1 MRVQTY
7 ERRLGINPANIP
19 AATPNI
25 DNGDYGANSAGNIQ
39 ELAARMQKLQNDTED
54 ARTLELFNQFKQ
66 ETMNYH
72 DNPDTGILNTRLGY
86 MASGI
91 YQDADTWMRSKGE
104 EYVQKIKSNRAKRN
118 FRKMA
123 GQFIVQQSDSNSR
136 FEAQQIKHYQTE
148 QADASIKN
156 SLNYIEAHF
165 NEPEIIERERFS
177 IRQALELKM
186 RGSSIQAFNEEYA
199 KIEDQIGVARI
210 RQAYAVHPLNALTM
224 MQDADIHLLPET
236 RAKLQESL
244 KGKTEVYRLNA
255 IAQAYA
261 QYYTPENAEAAHQA
275 LIQRYGSDEGN
286 KAFTALNHLW
296 QIGNMQKNAR
306 QNQLNEIQKNNA
318 DNFIKRFNDPN
329 AVQPTRDEVL
339 DAQRQN
345 HINPTFAQSMLHA
358 IDAREQNDQKKLKE
372 YNERLIRIA
381 VDSGVEFSREQA
393 VQLFSQNIIGDATK
407 NYIFES
413 IEKRDKSEKQ
423 NLLEAQKSYKANLLM
438 RLSKNNPNDL
448 ITIEDLDKAANDHLV
463 RPEDYPVIKRV
474 IEARDKLTALEE
486 KQKRGREIIA
496 NAEKGVFDSPEKL
509 ERQYIAGEIPDNA
522 YFRVTAERRR
532 QDTQTA
538 KSEQKKH
545 EAELDV
551 LAHDLSVRFPA
562 GQSQGF
568 FDYLTNN
575 NISPQDREYLISKY
589 NKHIQ
594 LQKQLIE
601 DRKNAEKE
609 LHDAEFRLYYSNAKE
624 GIHLPKIERVIKY
637 HDGVFTQ
644 QQFDD
649 LNREEEKQMREQLK
663 ANEELKK
670 QTVEQTENELWF
682 AAMNGHHKSLDELN
696 DLVKDKAIRP
706 EKARMLYSIK
716 QAYDKAKEKAEL
728 EFWKDR
734 MHDTAKEL
742 AEKFPLGSEQSAYE
756 ELNQYSRTEREAIKR
771 YYDDFIQEQRTAK
784 QNQDKEKALRQENKF
799 NSFHNYWDKAQPVPI
814 DILRNAL
821 DAEEIKREHYDRA
834 LAMNAALS
842 DRKGVEDNLI
852 KNMDGFTALSRTEQE
867 RLIMQ
872 HMGVNEDLHKAE
884 FTSLYRKV
892 IEGTATDAMIDWAFV
907 HGRIT
912 TDDKEELKK
921 YDSKF
926 DKQQKD
932 LIRQAADQIRIKYKF
947 LDIKKNSGLYEMFT
961 LNHFYENTRLLDVHS
976 KNFYEALSSYYKQA
990 FLALGVELEKNG
1002 IDLYTNSGWFGFG
1015 SKVPTLRGQRY
1026 ESILNSPL
1034 NIQQPNPQ
1042 ITYRDLYGNEQTM
1055 QLSGDVVPFDNSVEI
1070 TPPPP
1075 PPEPEPPQPYGY
1087 SNIVNEPHYQRM
1099 INPDNYS
1106 SQNNRSGQSVNVG
1119 SEMVSGGTKTGSFND
1134 WRAYRNGKHNGID
1147 IAAKEGTPI
1156 MSPDIG
1162 SPLTVSKVRTS
1173 KPSRGGGNS
1182 VILTTTD
1189 VEGNTYEFIVSH
1201 MQNGSIPL
1209 KVGDLVQPGTLIGRV
1224 GNTGMTSDR
1233 KKGGITA
1240 WYEGKS
1246 SGYHMDLKIKKNGK
1260 YIDPEKFVIPKF
1272 ANNPAQQNNNV
1283 QPQPQPIIEP
1293 FTPLVSSDAEF
1304 ERAAFDILGLNVNP
1318 LWGDISGDIASPNP
1332 YGFGGF

>member
-19 AATPNI
+19 AVNPNV
-25 DNGDYGANSAGNIQ
+25 DNGDYGANAAGNIQ

-91 YQDADTWMRSKGE
+91 YQDADSWMRSKGE

-210 RQAYAVHPLNALTM
+210 RQAFAVHPMDALAM
-224 MQDADIHLLPET
+224 MRNADIHLLPET
-236 RAKLQESL
+236 RAKLQEAL
-244 KGKTEVYRLNA
+244 KGKTEVYRFNA

-261 QYYTPENAEAAHQA
+261 QYYTPENAEAAHQS
-275 LIQRYGSDEGN
+275 LIQHYGPDEGN
-286 KAFTALNHLW
+286 KVFTALNHFW

-306 QNQLNEIQKNNA
+306 QKQLNETQKNNA
-318 DNFIKRFNDPN
+318 YNFIRRLNDPN
-329 AVQPTRDEVL
+329 AVHLTRDEII

-345 HINPTFAQSMLHA
+345 HINPVFARSMLHA

-393 VQLFSQNIIGDATK
+393 VQLYSQKIIGDATK

-423 NLLEAQKSYKANLLM
+423 NLLEAQRINEENIYARIIRND
-438 RLSKNNPNDL
+438 PNDKVTL
-448 ITIEDLDKAANDHLV
+448 EELNHSLESHFI
-463 RPEDYPVIKRV
+463 RPEKHKSFSDYIK
-474 IEARDKLTALEE
+474 ARDKLTALEE

-496 NAEKGVFDSPEKL
+496 NAEKGVFDSPEEL
-509 ERQYIAGEIPDNA
+509 ERQYIAGEIPDSA
-522 YFRVTAERRR
+522 YSRVIAERRR
-532 QDTQTA
+532 FDTQTA
-538 KSEQKKH
+538 KSEKEKH
-545 EAELDV
+545 EAELDA
-551 LAHDLSVRFPA
+551 LAYDLSVRFPA

-734 MHDTAKEL
+734 MYDTAKEF
-742 AEKFPLGSEQSAYE
+742 ADKFPLGSEQNAYE
-756 ELNQYSRTEREAIKR
+756 EINQNYSRTEATAITQF
-771 YYDDFIQEQRTAK
+771 YNNFIQQQRTAK
-784 QNQDKEKALRQENKF
+784 QNQDKEKALRQEKNY
-799 NSFHNYWDKAQPVPI
+799 NSFHDYWDKAQPVPI

-852 KNMDGFTALSRTEQE
+852 KNMDGFTALTRTEQE

-892 IEGTATDAMIDWAFV
+892 IEGTATDAMIDWSYA

-912 TDDKEELKK
+912 TDDKERLKE

-932 LIRQAADQIRIKYKF
+932 LIRQTADQIRIKYKF
-947 LDIKKNSGLYEMFT
+947 LDIRKNSGLYEMFT
-961 LNHFYENTRLLDVHS
+961 LNHFYENTRLLDPHS
-976 KNFYEALSSYYKQA
+976 KNFYEALSDYYKQA
-990 FLALGVELEKNG
+990 FLALGVELQKNG
-1002 IDLYTNSGWFGFG
+1002 IDLYTTSGWFGLG
-1015 SKVPTLRGQRY
+1015 SKVPTPRGQRY
-1026 ESILNSPL
+1026 ESIINSPL

-1055 QLSGDVVPFDNSVEI
+1055 NLSGDIAPFNNSVEI

-1075 PPEPEPPQPYGY
+1075 QPQPEQPTYFGY
-1087 SNIVNEPHYQRM
+1087 PSTVDEFYFPRSYPINNMENNSNSFQPQINQPQLNQTNSGNYLQGIVDVTKQVLQGVAHHVTDGYYAAKKLYRQG
-1099 INPDNYS
+1099 
-1106 SQNNRSGQSVNVG
+1106 RSHFAIDLRAPVG
-1119 SEMVSGGTKTGSFND
+1119 SEVKAPMSADNWTVVSTGYNSKAGNKISIATTNYKGDNVELTFAHLD
-1134 WRAYRNGKHNGID
+1134 SID
-1147 IAAKEGTPI
+1147 VKKG
-1156 MSPDIG
+1156 D
-1162 SPLTVSKVRTS
+1162 TV
-1173 KPSRGGGNS
+1173 NS
-1182 VILTTTD
+1182 GD
-1189 VEGNTYEFIVSH
+1189 VFARS
-1201 MQNGSIPL
+1201 
-1209 KVGDLVQPGTLIGRV
+1209 
-1224 GNTGMTSDR
+1224 GNTGNTTGPHLHISA
-1233 KKGGITA
+1233 KV
-1240 WYEGKS
+1240 
-1246 SGYHMDLKIKKNGK
+1246 NGK
-1260 YIDPEKFVIPKF
+1260 TVNPQNIDWG
-1272 ANNPAQQNNNV
+1272 NPSADVQPYRQTQNNSAL
-1283 QPQPQPIIEP
+1283 PQPNVEP
-1293 FTPLVSSDAEF
+1293 FTPLVSSDADF
-1304 ERAAFDILGLNVNP
+1304 NRALMEIFSPNSN
-1318 LWGDISGDIASPNP
+1318 DISGDIASPNP
-1332 YGFGGF
+1332 YGSGGF